1 VALTP
6 EEIESKEFVVVL
18 RGYDPADVHAF
29 LRQVAGD
36 YRDVCRQ
43 LEATGAGGGGSGA
56 AAHIDGLIER
66 LNTVLRTATDEAGE
80 ILADAERQ
88 AAQIRDGARREA
100 GLPTE
105 SGDSSQGAGEP
116 PDVLRRARATVR
128 QAVDRYRH

>member
-29 LRQVAGD
+29 LRQVAVD

-43 LEATGAGGGGSGA
+43 LEATAPSGGGA

-66 LNTVLRTATDEAGE
+66 LNTVLRTATNEAGQ

-88 AAQIRDGARREA
+88 AAQIRGGAKPDA
-100 GLPTE
+100 ALPTE
-105 SGDSSQGAGEP
+105 SGDSSPGSGEP